1 MPAPDSSSRHP
12 PESLFVMTTASPFIE
27 SCVVRSP
34 ATVSYAGTGCP
45 SPTFNRKALPLS
57 AGMFIPPEKAVQSS
71 GEGRRAKPHHAL
83 IDADRVKHQQ
93 TAAQSKAHQE
103 VTADV
108 AGQAT
113 KCIFD
118 KP

>member
-45 SPTFNRKALPLS
+45 SPTFNRKALPFS
-57 AGMFIPPEKAVQSS
+57 AAMFIPPEKAVQSR
-71 GEGRRAKPHHAL
+71 GEGRRAKLHHAL
-83 IDADRVKHQQ
+83 IDAEDRKSTRLNSSH
-93 TAAQSKAHQE
+93 
-103 VTADV
+103 
-108 AGQAT
+108 
-113 KCIFD
+113 
-118 KP
+118 